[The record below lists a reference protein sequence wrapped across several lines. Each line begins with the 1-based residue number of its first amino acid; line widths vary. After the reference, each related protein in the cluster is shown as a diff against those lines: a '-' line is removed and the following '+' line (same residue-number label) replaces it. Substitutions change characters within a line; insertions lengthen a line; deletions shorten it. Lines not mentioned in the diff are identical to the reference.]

1 METNRHSTNNK
12 QLDVSNGMERDPL
25 HTLEHIKI
33 KPLSETE
40 RAAIWVSVKS
50 KLATTPVESP
60 FSLPA
65 LFSSKALAYAFA
77 FLVVFGTVGA
87 SNSAAPG
94 SPLFPLDLAVE
105 RVESSIDPASRAD
118 HARERLDEFNQTLGI
133 EPETVESDGA
143 DLRMQKNALPE
154 AENTTMMAFS
164 VSDDA
169 AQKSAPVRQLPPEM
183 QEAIDNTRRE
193 LLKIEA
199 EATLKGD
206 FETLTEIQ
214 TTIAE
219 FEARVSTL

>member
-1 METNRHSTNNK
+1 M
-12 QLDVSNGMERDPL
+12 RDPL
-25 HTLEHIKI
+25 NNLEHIKI

-40 RAAIWVSVKS
+40 RSDVWIRIKS

-60 FSLPA
+60 FSLSA

-87 SNSAAPG
+87 SNNAVPG
-94 SPLFPLDLAVE
+94 SLLFPLDLAVE

-118 HARERLDEFNQTLGI
+118 HARERLNEFDSAVGVT
-133 EPETVESDGA
+133 ETVADSAGA
-143 DLRMQKNALPE
+143 DIRMQENAAPE
-154 AENTTMMAFS
+154 AEVTTMMAFS
-164 VSDDA
+164 VSDDV
-169 AQKSAPVRQLPPEM
+169 AQKSAPAHELSPEM
-183 QEAIDNTRRE
+183 QEVVENTRRE

-206 FETLTEIQ
+206 AETLAEIQ

-219 FEARVSTL
+219 FEARVNAL